1 MTDGA
6 VPKHRRRP
14 RYAGTHPRAFHQK
27 YKEHDPERY
36 AADVSK
42 VIASGKT
49 PAGSHRPIMVREV
62 LARLQPKAGEFVV
75 DATLGY
81 GGHARELW
89 RAVQPGGRLLA
100 LDVDPIELPRTES
113 RLQGLPYP
121 ADSLIVRRSNF
132 AGLVQ
137 VLAAEGLG
145 PADALL
151 ADLGLSS
158 MQIDDPARGFTF
170 KHQGPLDLRMNPRR
184 GQPASALL
192 ASLDA
197 TRLAK
202 LLAGNADQ
210 PDAER
215 LAGSLVAAQRRSPIA
230 TTTDLA
236 EAVRAAL
243 AASPRGRDDEVET
256 SVRRVF
262 QALRVAVNDEFG
274 ALDTFLSHLPDCVAP
289 GGRIAILTFHS
300 GEDRRVKQ
308 AFRAGLRSGAYARIA
323 DEVERPAAEERRSN
337 PRSSS
342 AKLRW
347 AVRA

>member
-1 MTDGA
+1 
-6 VPKHRRRP
+6 
-14 RYAGTHPRAFHQK
+14 
-27 YKEHDPERY
+27 
-36 AADVSK
+36 
-42 VIASGKT
+42 
-49 PAGSHRPIMVREV
+49 
-62 LARLQPKAGEFVV
+62 
-75 DATLGY
+75 
-81 GGHARELW
+81 
-89 RAVQPGGRLLA
+89 LL
-100 LDVDPIELPRTES
+100 
-113 RLQGLPYP
+113 
-121 ADSLIVRRSNF
+121 VRRSNF
-132 AGLVQ
+132 AGLAGL
-137 VLAAEGLG
+137 LAAESLP
-145 PADALL
+145 PANAVL

-170 KHQGPLDLRMNPRR
+170 KHAGPLDLRMNPRR

-197 TRLAK
+197 RALAV
-202 LLAGNADQ
+202 LLAENADQ

-215 LAGSLVAAQRRSPIA
+215 LARSLVEVQRRAPIS

-243 AASPRGRDDEVET
+243 GAGARRVVDGQSET

-274 ALDTFLSHLPDCVAP
+274 ALDRFLADLPACVAP
-289 GGRIAILTFHS
+289 GGRIAMLTFHS
-300 GEDRRVKQ
+300 GEDRRVKR
-308 AFRAGLRSGAYARIA
+308 AFRAGLEAGVYAMVA
-323 DEVERPAAEERRSN
+323 DEVERPGADERRSN